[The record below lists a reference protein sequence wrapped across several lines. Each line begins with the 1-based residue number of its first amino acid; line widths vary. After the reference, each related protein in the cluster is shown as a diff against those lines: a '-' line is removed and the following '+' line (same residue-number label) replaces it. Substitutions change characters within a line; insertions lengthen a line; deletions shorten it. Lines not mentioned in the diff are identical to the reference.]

1 MLNTNFCANQM
12 PPINCRWKL
21 VRHFDCFGD
30 NRRTKDTRKIKLCC
44 LKARCV
50 TLFNCSISH
59 IFPALKSWN
68 KKSEVKLK
76 KSRNKQGLQKG
87 KHLRNQRQHFCLQR
101 NSPMKGN
108 LHISVSEA
116 K

>member
-1 MLNTNFCANQM
+1 M
-12 PPINCRWKL
+12 
-21 VRHFDCFGD
+21 RHFDCFGD

-44 LKARCV
+44 LKAGCV
-50 TLFNCSISH
+50 TLLSCSISH

-76 KSRNKQGLQKG
+76 IFQNKQGAQKG
-87 KHLRNQRQHFCLQR
+87 EHVRNQRRRFCLQQ

-108 LHISVSEA
+108 LHIS